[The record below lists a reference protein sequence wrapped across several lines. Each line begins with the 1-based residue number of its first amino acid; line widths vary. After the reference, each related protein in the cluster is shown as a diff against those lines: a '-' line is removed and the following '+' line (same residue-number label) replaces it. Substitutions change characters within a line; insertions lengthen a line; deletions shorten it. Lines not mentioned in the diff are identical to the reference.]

1 MNTKEIRIG
10 SRGSALALAQA
21 RLVVEAFELE
31 GWSSR
36 IVIIQ
41 TEGDRRAPDMAWSEG
56 AFVAAIERG
65 LLDGHVDAAVH
76 SAKDVPT
83 DEDPKLRI
91 AAYLPRADPRDAL
104 IVRVKAKKRR
114 LDDLPPGC
122 RVGTDSPRRT
132 GFLLARRPDLA
143 VHPLHGNVDTR
154 LRRLDAGE
162 TDALVLA
169 CAGLDR
175 LGLGDRI
182 AQRLEPDVVPPAPG
196 QGAIA
201 VQIRRDDARMIALA
215 AAIDDRSTRLTVEAE
230 RAFLIASGGGCRAP
244 IGALATIDGDTLE
257 LLGGYANPDGSETA
271 LAHRRGPL
279 TTGEDLARDL
289 AAVLDSRARIRTD
302 VAHVEPGT
310 SRSVARRVLV
320 TRAAEQADELVSALR
335 DAGLDPV
342 PVPTITVELDPPRGD
357 LDVAAGLLHTYVWV
371 VITSANGARAILE
384 ASERILTELGAP
396 SWAAIGPATRSVL
409 EHEGIEVHFQPSES
423 SANALAAQL
432 PVQPGDRVL
441 VVRGD
446 LADVGLALAL
456 RARGAEVDDVVAYRT
471 REAPEESRKLL
482 RRAFA
487 DGPIDAVTFTSG
499 STVRGLVALGAGE
512 SIDVCTIP
520 CVCIGPE
527 TADEAR
533 AAGFRTLAV
542 SANPNAASLVAATVR
557 FLAFEPQEIP

>member
-1 MNTKEIRIG
+1 MRTKEIRIG
-10 SRGSALALAQA
+10 SRSSALALVQA
-21 RLVVEAFELE
+21 RLVTDALE
-31 GWSSR
+31 REGRPSR

-41 TEGDRRAPDMAWSEG
+41 TDGDRRAPDTAWGEG
-56 AFVAAIERG
+56 AFVAAIERA

-83 DEDPKLRI
+83 DEDPRLRI

-104 IVRVKAKKRR
+104 IVRVGAPERR
-114 LDDLPPGC
+114 LDDLPPGS

-154 LRRLDAGE
+154 LRLLDAGE

-175 LGLGDRI
+175 IGLGDRI

-201 VQIRRDDARMIALA
+201 VQIRRDDARMIALG

-244 IGALATIDGDTLE
+244 IGALATIDGNELD
-257 LLGGYANPDGSETA
+257 LLGGYANADGSDTA

-279 TTGEDLARDL
+279 TTGEGLAGDLAL
-289 AAVLDSRARIRTD
+289 ALDSHARIRTP
-302 VAHVEPGT
+302 VAHVEPAT
-310 SRSVARRVLV
+310 SAAVARRVLV

-342 PVPTITVELDPPRGD
+342 PVPTIAIEFEPPRGD
-357 LDVAAGLLHTYVWV
+357 LDVAAGLLHTYAWV
-371 VITSANGARAILE
+371 VITSANGARAILK
-384 ASERILTELGAP
+384 AAERILTELGAP

-409 EHEGIEVHFQPSES
+409 EPEGIEVQFQPSQS
-423 SANALAAQL
+423 SAIALAAQL
-432 PVQPGDRVL
+432 PVRPGDRVL

-446 LADVGLALAL
+446 LADIELALAL

-471 REAPEESRKLL
+471 REAPEASQELL

-487 DGPIDAVTFTSG
+487 GGPIDAVNFTSG
-499 STVRGLVALGAGE
+499 STVRGLVALGRGE
-512 SIDVCTIP
+512 SIDVRTIP
-520 CVCIGPE
+520 CVCIGLE

-533 AAGFRTLAV
+533 AAGFRILAV
-542 SANPNAASLVAATVR
+542 APTPDLASLAAATAR
-557 FLAFEPQEIP
+557 FLAVQPQEIR